1 MKRRLICLLLSVLMA
16 LSVFL
21 AGCGLKSPYENDV
34 TDTDDEQPQG
44 ERNPVTLTFWL
55 PCEEGT
61 TDEAVALVEAAINK
75 QLKSQFTTAIELKV
89 FPIDE
94 YMNAVNER
102 LSKIEKKV
110 EADKEYERLQ
120 REIAK
125 SLRAE
130 GITTKP
136 QTTEE
141 TETTAVQTTR
151 DEDGV
156 VELKYPRVGEYQFD
170 IFCITSYEDYLA
182 LIERNALS
190 ELDTSLN
197 GSAKVLRS
205 YIYPTFLDAAKFNG
219 VTYAIPNNHGL
230 GEYKFLLVNK
240 ELVDKYNYDPDTL
253 TTIEACEEFI
263 RDIGVYEEDESI
275 APLLSWVDPAGMTY
289 WSPDGSWNVLASLVP
304 DSATFNTKVAINS
317 IFKINAYK
325 SNFKLMRSFQDEGL
339 IAEDPS
345 AVEKF
350 GVGVISGD
358 YSDVEKYKDD
368 YYIHLYE
375 RPTATQKDV
384 FAGAFAISAY
394 TKNFNRAM
402 EVIIA
407 INTDPTIRNLLQ
419 YGIEGVHYE
428 LDDQGRAVKIS
439 NDYNMNL
446 LYTGN
451 AYMAYPSEDMDP
463 NQWEYD
469 KQKNLDL
476 KLSPFLYC
484 PNLFNEQNAEYYE
497 ELVKI
502 SKDFYERLQNVP
514 TEDIDTF
521 FSDAQEELAANQVF
535 DKMSSETAW
544 EFSPAYIY
552 NEFYTE
558 NFAPEEPV
566 Q

>member
-170 IFCITSYEDYLA
+170 IFCITSY
-182 LIERNALS
+182 
-190 ELDTSLN
+190 
-197 GSAKVLRS
+197 
-205 YIYPTFLDAAKFNG
+205 
-219 VTYAIPNNHGL
+219 
-230 GEYKFLLVNK
+230 
-240 ELVDKYNYDPDTL
+240 
-253 TTIEACEEFI
+253 
-263 RDIGVYEEDESI
+263 
-275 APLLSWVDPAGMTY
+275 
-289 WSPDGSWNVLASLVP
+289 
-304 DSATFNTKVAINS
+304 
-317 IFKINAYK
+317 
-325 SNFKLMRSFQDEGL
+325 
-339 IAEDPS
+339 
-345 AVEKF
+345 
-350 GVGVISGD
+350 
-358 YSDVEKYKDD
+358 
-368 YYIHLYE
+368 
-375 RPTATQKDV
+375 
-384 FAGAFAISAY
+384 
-394 TKNFNRAM
+394 
-402 EVIIA
+402 
-407 INTDPTIRNLLQ
+407 
-419 YGIEGVHYE
+419 
-428 LDDQGRAVKIS
+428 
-439 NDYNMNL
+439 
-446 LYTGN
+446 
-451 AYMAYPSEDMDP
+451 
-463 NQWEYD
+463 
-469 KQKNLDL
+469 
-476 KLSPFLYC
+476 
-484 PNLFNEQNAEYYE
+484 
-497 ELVKI
+497 
-502 SKDFYERLQNVP
+502 
-514 TEDIDTF
+514 
-521 FSDAQEELAANQVF
+521 
-535 DKMSSETAW
+535 
-544 EFSPAYIY
+544 
-552 NEFYTE
+552 
-558 NFAPEEPV
+558 
-566 Q
+566 

>member
-1 MKRRLICLLLSVLMA
+1 MA
-16 LSVFL
+16 LSAFL
-21 AGCGLKSPYENDV
+21 AGCSYKSGVENVV
-34 TDTDDEQPQG
+34 TGEEEDAPQG

-75 QLKSQFTTAIELKV
+75 ELKAQFTTAIELKV

-94 YMNAVNER
+94 YMKAVDER

-110 EADKEYERLQ
+110 EADKEQERIQ

-141 TETTAVQTTR
+141 TETTEVQTTR

-182 LIERNALS
+182 LIERDALS
-190 ELDTSLN
+190 ELDTAL
-197 GSAKVLRS
+197 GGAAKVLRS
-205 YIYPTFLDAAKFNG
+205 YIYPTFLNAAKFNG
-219 VTYAIPNNHGL
+219 VTHAIPNNHGL

-240 ELVDKYNYDPDTL
+240 ELVDKYDYDPDTL

-275 APLLSWVDPAGMTY
+275 APLLSWVDPPGMTY

-304 DSATFNTKVAINS
+304 NNTTFNTKVAITS

-325 SNFKLMRSFQDEGL
+325 ANFKLMRSLQDEGL
-339 IAEDPS
+339 LAEDPS
-345 AVEKF
+345 TVEKF

-368 YYIHLYE
+368 YYIHIYE
-375 RPTATQKDV
+375 TPTATQKDV
-384 FAGAFAISAY
+384 FAGAFGISAY
-394 TKNFNRAM
+394 TNDFKRAI
-402 EVIIA
+402 EVLIA

-428 LDDQGRAVKIS
+428 LDDEDRAVKIS

-446 LYTGN
+446 LHTGN
-451 AYMAYPSEDMDP
+451 VYMAYPSEDMDP
-463 NQWEYD
+463 DQWEYD
-469 KQKNLDL
+469 KQKNLSS

-484 PNLFNEQNAEYYE
+484 PNLFNSENAAYYE
-497 ELVKI
+497 ELANI
-502 SKDFYERLQNVP
+502 SKEYYERLQNVP
-514 TEDIDTF
+514 TADIDTF
-521 FSDAQEELAANQVF
+521 FSDAQEELADNQTF
-535 DKMSSETAW
+535 TKMSSESAW
-544 EFSPAYIY
+544 AFSPAYIY
-552 NEFYTE
+552 NEFYNE
-558 NFAPEEPV
+558 YFAPDEE

>member
-1 MKRRLICLLLSVLMA
+1 MKKRLICLLISVLMA
-16 LSVFL
+16 LSAFL
-21 AGCGLKSPYENDV
+21 AGCSLKS
-34 TDTDDEQPQG
+34 DDEGAVTGDEENEPQG

-75 QLKSQFTTAIELKV
+75 ELKSQFTTAIDLKV

-94 YMNAVNER
+94 YMKAVDER

-110 EADKEYERLQ
+110 EADKEQERIQ

-130 GITTKP
+130 GIVTKP
-136 QTTEE
+136 TTTEE
-141 TETTAVQTTR
+141 TETTAVQTTK

-156 VELKYPRVGEYQFD
+156 VELRYPRIDEYQFD

-182 LIERNALS
+182 LIDRDALS
-190 ELDTSLN
+190 ELDTCL
-197 GSAKVLRS
+197 GGVAKVLRS
-205 YIYPTFLDAAKFNG
+205 YIYPTFLNAAKFNG

-240 ELVDKYNYDPDTL
+240 ELVDKYNYDPDNL

-263 RDIGVYEEDESI
+263 RDIGVYEEDKSI
-275 APLLSWVDPAGMTY
+275 APLLSWADPAGMTY

-304 DSATFNTKVAINS
+304 NSATFNTKTAINS

-325 SNFKLMRSFQDEGL
+325 SNYKLMSSLQDEGL

-345 AVEKF
+345 TVEKF

-358 YSDVEKYKDD
+358 YSDVEKYEDD
-368 YYIHLYE
+368 YYIHVYE
-375 RPTATQKDV
+375 TPTATQKDV

-394 TKNFNRAM
+394 TKNFDRAI
-402 EVIIA
+402 EVLVA
-407 INTDPTIRNLLQ
+407 LNTDPTIRNLLQ

-428 LDDQGRAVKIS
+428 LDDEDRAVMIS

-463 NQWEYD
+463 DQWEYD
-469 KQKNLDL
+469 KQKNLGS

-484 PNLFNEQNAEYYE
+484 PNLFNDQNAEYYE

-521 FSDAQEELAANQVF
+521 FSDAQEELAANEAF
-535 DKMSSETAW
+535 NKMSSETAW

-558 NFAPEEPV
+558 HFAPEETE
-566 Q
+566 